1 MTAGHFNPIPRHM
14 NLLPEHLNS
23 ISRRFRVAAAIV
35 QSAMRDF
42 FQIRGATDVIYR
54 VIARYPHLTDSV
66 RQLWRRSE
74 PYLDTRRPHAAAQ
87 RSVEGEVGE
96 EIRRGDPD
104 RVRERSRYCSMAS
117 FRPAIDPKRLSI

>member
-54 VIARYPHLTDSV
+54 VFARYPHLTD
-66 RQLWRRSE
+66 
-74 PYLDTRRPHAAAQ
+74 
-87 RSVEGEVGE
+87 
-96 EIRRGDPD
+96 
-104 RVRERSRYCSMAS
+104 
-117 FRPAIDPKRLSI
+117 